1 MQCFHAKP
9 GRFVLYPFVY
19 TNIMKMHLKME
30 TSENEDL
37 SGDLENGA
45 GKMYENARVNK
56 LVVNSKNEYLVNTE
70 AIGS

>member
-1 MQCFHAKP
+1 
-9 GRFVLYPFVY
+9 
-19 TNIMKMHLKME
+19 ME

-45 GKMYENARVNK
+45 GKMHENAHVNK